1 MACGG
6 PDRNPGGRAAPWVGR
21 PAGDAGTVNRS
32 PDPVVAWARWG
43 GADGRAYPWR
53 VVSLSGS
60 QWVFVLIFD
69 VALAFLGFR
78 LAEADKRSL
87 GRTPWG
93 VASLGWAAIWFV
105 SPLLGFVLW
114 FVAHRAEVRRA
125 GRGPLGP
132 MGPMGP
138 VGRGVGMPM
147 PDQSRS
153 VGSDFPAY
161 PRPADGSTYTP
172 VTGTP
177 QPPPVPLAPPMPP
190 PPPVREVPPP
200 GWHPDPGGR
209 FHYRWWTGS
218 EWTSHVATHGQVHVD
233 TNPDQRIGPY

>member
-1 MACGG
+1 M
-6 PDRNPGGRAAPWVGR
+6 V
-21 PAGDAGTVNRS
+21 T
-32 PDPVVAWARWG
+32 
-43 GADGRAYPWR
+43 
-53 VVSLSGS
+53 LSGS

-93 VASLGWAAIWFV
+93 VASLGWAAIWFI

-132 MGPMGP
+132 LGPMGSGP
-138 VGRGVGMPM
+138 DLAV
-147 PDQSRS
+147 PDQNRS

-161 PRPADGSTYTP
+161 PRPADGSTKGP
-172 VTGTP
+172 SAP
-177 QPPPVPLAPPMPP
+177 QPPPAPPVAPTN
-190 PPPVREVPPP
+190 EGPPP

-218 EWTSHVATHGQVHVD
+218 EWTSYVATHGQVEVD
-233 TNPDQRIGPY
+233 TSPDQRIGPY